1 MILKEERKNQA
12 IWVSFKG
19 PFPRPSPAT
28 PSESLILAPEQ
39 RLCRVLRGQGDDGI

>member
-19 PFPRPSPAT
+19 PFPRPSRDR
-28 PSESLILAPEQ
+28 ESLIPIHPP
-39 RLCRVLRGQGDDGI
+39 RGRPRT